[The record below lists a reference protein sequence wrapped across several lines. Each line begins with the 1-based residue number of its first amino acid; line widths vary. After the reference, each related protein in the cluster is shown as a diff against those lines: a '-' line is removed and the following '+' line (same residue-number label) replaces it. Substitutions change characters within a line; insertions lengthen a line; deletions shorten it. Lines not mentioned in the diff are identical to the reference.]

1 MKNTTQ
7 SLNGT
12 SFHDIVIEATVKELK
27 QILGEPEYD
36 SNDGQDKVNFEWVM
50 ETDSGDV
57 FTVYDYKEY
66 RPLYETEMIKWHIGG
81 QDKAITEQAKRE
93 IKSVRVTG

>member
-12 SFHDIVIEATVKELK
+12 SFHGTVIEATVEELK

-66 RPLYETEMIKWHIGG
+66 RRIREYEVIEWHIGG
-81 QDKAITEQAKRE
+81 RNKDVTEKAKRE
-93 IKSVRVTG
+93 IESVRVTG